1 MNLFSN
7 KVIADF
13 GRCNVA
19 EHEINLEPGAVPW
32 KEGPRKMTPFKTEK
46 ANEEIRML
54 IELGLIEP
62 SYSPWASGIVMAK
75 KKGNQ
80 LRMCCDFR
88 NLNAQTVKDAFPFP
102 RVDECIARLGNA
114 KFFTC
119 LDLAAAF
126 WQIPIKKGDEQKTA
140 FACELGLF
148 HWKRMPFGL
157 CNAPATFQRAM
168 TKILQNVVQRYG
180 NLVMCYIDDV
190 VIATATAE
198 DHVQRLREVL
208 TCLRD
213 AGLKLKPTKCEIMK
227 DCVKYLG
234 RVVDETGVYPDPDQ
248 TAVIEAW
255 ETPRNRREVQSF
267 LGLANYYREFIINYA
282 AKAKPLTEL
291 TKAKPNL

>member
-1 MNLFSN
+1 
-7 KVIADF
+7 
-13 GRCNVA
+13 
-19 EHEINLEPGAVPW
+19 
-32 KEGPRKMTPFKTEK
+32 
-46 ANEEIRML
+46 
-54 IELGLIEP
+54 
-62 SYSPWASGIVMAK
+62 
-75 KKGNQ
+75 
-80 LRMCCDFR
+80 MCCDFP

-126 WQIPIKKGDEQKTA
+126 WQIPTKRGDEPKTD

-157 CNAPATFQRAM
+157 CNAPATFQRAI
-168 TKILQNVVQRYG
+168 TKILQKVLQRYG

-198 DHVQRLREVL
+198 DNVQRLREVL
-208 TCLRD
+208 TCFRD

-248 TAVIEAW
+248 TAVIEAR
-255 ETPRNRREVQSF
+255 ETPRNSREVQSF
-267 LGLANYYREFIINYA
+267 LGLANYYRELVINYT
-282 AKAKPLTEL
+282 AKAKSLTKL
-291 TKAKPNL
+291 TKANRTSKWGLEAQQAFEQLKKEL